1 MTLAISSLSLAGNV
15 AAADR
20 LSNRLLASLSPPDL
34 ALLAPLRESLL
45 QRGTVLQDSGGAIEH
60 VYFPLGGMISLV
72 VRMQSGEMV
81 EVATIGRD
89 AALGTAVAF
98 GSRRAVGTAI
108 VQLPGLVARIPCS
121 QFEVAAR
128 RSSAIRELAA
138 ACNDLLIGQI
148 QQSVA
153 CNTLHDA
160 EARLCRWL
168 LQASDI
174 VGGDMIPLTQDFLA
188 QMLGVRR
195 TTVTIIARLLQDRGL
210 IRYRRG
216 QIQIVD
222 RAVLEKGA
230 CECYRAVRD
239 MTERV
244 LHQESGIGNQ
254 ESGIK
259 RRHSI

>member
-1 MTLAISSLSLAGNV
+1 MTLATSSVSLGANI
-15 AAADR
+15 APAR
-20 LSNRLLASLSPPDL
+20 PSNRLLASLPAGDL
-34 ALLAPLRESLL
+34 ALLAPFRESLL
-45 QRGTVLQDSGGAIEH
+45 QRGTVLQDSGGVIEH

-72 VRMQSGEMV
+72 VRMQGGEMV
-81 EVATIGRD
+81 EVATIGRE
-89 AALGTAVAF
+89 AALGTGVAF

-108 VQLPGLVARIPCS
+108 VQLPGLVARIPS
-121 QFEVAAR
+121 AQFAMAAS
-128 RSSAIRELAA
+128 RSSAIRQLAA
-138 ACNDLLIGQI
+138 ACNDLLMGQI

-168 LQASDI
+168 LQTSDI

-222 RAVLEKGA
+222 RDALEKSA
-230 CECYRAVRD
+230 CECYRAVRQI
-239 MTERV
+239 
-244 LHQESGIGNQ
+244 QESVIRNQ
-254 ESGIK
+254 
-259 RRHSI
+259 

>member
-1 MTLAISSLSLAGNV
+1 MTLATSSVSLGPNV
-15 AAADR
+15 AAGR
-20 LSNRLLASLSPPDL
+20 LSNRLLASLSAPDL
-34 ALLAPLRESLL
+34 ALLAPFRETLL
-45 QRGTVLQDSGGAIEH
+45 QRGTVLQDSGGAIEY

-81 EVATIGRD
+81 EAATIGRE
-89 AALGTAVAF
+89 AALGTGVAL

-108 VQLPGLVARIPCS
+108 VQLPGLMARIPRA
-121 QFEVAAR
+121 QFEAAAS

-168 LQASDI
+168 LQTSDI
-174 VGGDMIPLTQDFLA
+174 IGGDMIPLTQDFLA

-195 TTVTIIARLLQDRGL
+195 TTVTIIARVLQDRGL

-222 RAVLEKGA
+222 RPALEKGA
-230 CECYRAVRD
+230 CECYRAVRQI
-239 MTERV
+239 
-244 LHQESGIGNQ
+244 QESVI
-254 ESGIK
+254 
-259 RRHSI
+259 RHQ